1 MDERRCGES
10 DDDEDMIIGS
20 CCIRALRFRPII
32 RFIAMYA
39 SAQIMSWRC
48 VWAVSFVLWLSVKLR
63 QESAFSVMIE
73 SKF

>member
-32 RFIAMYA
+32 RFIAMYVL
-39 SAQIMSWRC
+39 AQIVSWRR
-48 VWAVSFVLWLSVKLR
+48 VWAVGSIVCVLVYR
-63 QESAFSVMIE
+63 
-73 SKF
+73 

>member
-20 CCIRALRFRPII
+20 CCIRALRFRPIF

-39 SAQIMSWRC
+39 LA
-48 VWAVSFVLWLSVKLR
+48 
-63 QESAFSVMIE
+63 
-73 SKF
+73 

>member
-39 SAQIMSWRC
+39 LARIMSWS
-48 VWAVSFVLWLSVKLR
+48 VWAVSFVFWLR
-63 QESAFSVMIE
+63 
-73 SKF
+73 

>member
-32 RFIAMYA
+32 RFIAMYVL
-39 SAQIMSWRC
+39 AQI
-48 VWAVSFVLWLSVKLR
+48 VS
-63 QESAFSVMIE
+63 
-73 SKF
+73 